1 MVVCLEQ
8 GADLHVAQLMPLPLT
23 VSCFGKIQ
31 LVLSFWYRPTR
42 VVLDKEQLNR
52 YVCMCVTLQNL
63 YACILYLRK
72 VIHLR
77 LANTLTYMN

>member
-8 GADLHVAQLMPLPLT
+8 GADLHVAQLMPLLLT

-52 YVCMCVTLQNL
+52 YVCYFTKSVCMYTVSQKSYTSPPC
-63 YACILYLRK
+63 
-72 VIHLR
+72 
-77 LANTLTYMN
+77 